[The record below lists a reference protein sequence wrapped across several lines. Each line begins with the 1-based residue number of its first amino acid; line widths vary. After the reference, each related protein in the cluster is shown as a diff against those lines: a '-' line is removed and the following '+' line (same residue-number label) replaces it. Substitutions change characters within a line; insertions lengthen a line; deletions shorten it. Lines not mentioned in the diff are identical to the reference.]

1 MRRSFGN
8 GSVLDAATGDGGEHG
23 ITVIDSG
30 CQLMFE
36 PAVGGARKVMRF
48 LVTP

>member
-8 GSVLDAATGDGGEHG
+8 GSVLHAATGDRGEHG

-30 CQLMFE
+30 CQLKFE
-36 PAVGGARKVMRF
+36 PTVGGARKVMRF
-48 LVTP
+48 LFTP